1 MKNFKTILSE
11 VKKSV
16 ASWQAGV
23 RSSQLAGSPDPELF
37 KDPNFS
43 AGFNAGMNKGPKAE
57 HPSHRAIVV
66 KRLISRR
73 RARGN

>member
-23 RSSQLAGSPDPELF
+23 RSAQLAGSPDPHLF

-43 AGFNAGMNKGPKAE
+43 AGFNAGMNKGPEAA
-57 HPSHRAIVV
+57 HPSHRAIKV
-66 KRLISRR
+66 KRLINRR
-73 RARGN
+73 KAMGY

>member
-23 RSSQLAGSPDPELF
+23 RSSQLAGSPDPALF

-43 AGFNAGMNKGPKAE
+43 AGFNAGMNKGSKAV
-57 HPSHRAIVV
+57 HPSNRAKVV
-66 KRLISRR
+66 KRLINQRK
-73 RARGN
+73 AMGY